1 MPPGPVKGRYTC
13 TCRTYRYELVPV
25 FSTRVQV
32 FRSPFRTSCLEAGER
47 TSGHRSNMQAL
58 RTPPWTVWLRR
69 LKRVRFCD
77 DRPLRNQLRPFGV
90 LREVRPCGK
99 TDGRR
104 QWYVRFKGLGTH
116 ISFRR
121 TPIPSF
127 RKIREGFR
135 YWFLKTRSSPTEET
149 LGRSLRLAS
158 WASKQHASAAKI

>member
-1 MPPGPVKGRYTC
+1 MQD
-13 TCRTYRYELVPV
+13 VPV
-25 FSTRVQV
+25 RARTGILYSCPGFSQPVSYLLPRGRRKDLWASKQHA
-32 FRSPFRTSCLEAGER
+32 SAAYS
-47 TSGHRSNMQAL
+47 SGVRGGV
-58 RTPPWTVWLRR
+58 TPPWTVWLRR